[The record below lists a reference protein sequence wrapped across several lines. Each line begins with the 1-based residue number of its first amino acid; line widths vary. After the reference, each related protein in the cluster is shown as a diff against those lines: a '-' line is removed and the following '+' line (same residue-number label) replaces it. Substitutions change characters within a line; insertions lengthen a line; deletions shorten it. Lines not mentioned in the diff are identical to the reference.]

1 MIKVLFMHKGGELIR
16 GSEIS
21 LLLLLENLDRTQ
33 IDPVV
38 LCNRKSFADR
48 VHELGIRFITMDWP
62 EITIDSKVAIQP
74 RKYVKSLLLAN
85 NIIKKERIDL
95 LYSNGGLPCQIAVVL
110 AKIKGL
116 KTICHIRSPHS
127 RRYAWMWLFKF
138 SDNIIFVSESVQRSM
153 SSKVRFNNTCVI
165 YNAVDPKIFN
175 ISNKTKTYLRN
186 CLSIKDTD
194 IVIGQVGSLI
204 PRKGLDVL
212 FKAFAGLDHDRFSLK
227 LVLVGDGD
235 ETYRK
240 YLEELAAEL
249 NIAEN
254 VIFTGETANPELYYS
269 EVFDINV
276 LSSRVE
282 ALGRTLIEAA
292 ACGLPNVAS
301 NSDGM
306 PEVVEDGVTG
316 FLFEK
321 ENVDDLKEKLT
332 ILIRNRT
339 LRNSLGEKGRERVAS
354 LFSVKSYVDKVQ
366 NEIFKQCRR

>member
-1 MIKVLFMHKGGELIR
+1 
-16 GSEIS
+16 
-21 LLLLLENLDRTQ
+21 
-33 IDPVV
+33 
-38 LCNRKSFADR
+38 
-48 VHELGIRFITMDWP
+48 
-62 EITIDSKVAIQP
+62 
-74 RKYVKSLLLAN
+74 
-85 NIIKKERIDL
+85 
-95 LYSNGGLPCQIAVVL
+95 
-110 AKIKGL
+110 
-116 KTICHIRSPHS
+116 
-127 RRYAWMWLFKF
+127 MWLFKF